1 MRLANQTKTAFTLIE
16 LLVVIAIIA
25 ILAALLLP
33 AQARAKFK
41 AKVINCTSNYKQW
54 DIVGNIYA
62 VDNRDSL
69 PSIQLTVATMAI
81 GDNVSG
87 VSTAMPNAL
96 KSSGLTV
103 PLWFCPVR
111 PAEFDAANKWSLLN
125 LGRRIISVDDL
136 TAYLSSAFGSFCIM
150 NHDWRVPRTGTD
162 GVSFPNPNNGTGTA
176 RVPDG
181 WPLKTTDQNAAVNP
195 IISDLTVH
203 TGNQTTPSSLT
214 AAEGGHFYNGQ
225 LNSVNA
231 GYAEGHVVLVPAK
244 NMQWQWQ
251 TPVGGAI
258 WTEYY

>member
-1 MRLANQTKTAFTLIE
+1 MNPSDKAKHAFTLIE

-25 ILAALLLP
+25 ILAAMLLP
-33 AQARAKFK
+33 ALARAKFR

-54 DIVGNIYA
+54 GIVANIYA
-62 VDNRDSL
+62 VDNRDSM
-69 PSIQLTVATMAI
+69 PSINLTIATMSI

-87 VSTAMPNAL
+87 VSTAMPGAL
-96 KSSGLTV
+96 QASGLTV
-103 PLWFCPVR
+103 PMWFCPVR
-111 PAEFDAANKWSLLN
+111 PTEFDTANKWSTLN
-125 LGRRIISVDDL
+125 LGHGIITIPDL
-136 TAYLSSAFGSFCIM
+136 TAYLSSAFGGFCIM
-150 NHDWRVPRTGTD
+150 NHDWWVPRTGTD
-162 GVSFPNPNNGTGTA
+162 GVSFPSPINGTGTA

-181 WPLKTTDQNAAVNP
+181 WPLKTTDKNAAVNP